1 MRKLTWACV
10 GCCFHTRSFQQAR
23 GQARGGESSREGFLQ
38 RDFPIVSQR
47 ATASAV
53 CTGNRSRRTIPQ
65 LGRWRNP
72 SKQPRGRL
80 QSACEVPS
88 SVIVLF
94 CFFCLVF
101 CFVFFVGGSS
111 LHGDSLP
118 LSSPLPRADAPRC
131 HAHLEPAQPP
141 GSTDPRPALRPPS
154 SSAIKHPALEHFLP
168 GQAQPPLPGLGSPA
182 VGFPAFGTP
191 VPQTPVN
198 PQQLTHWNLTPPLH
212 NIQPPLQTQFQL
224 LQNQFPQLGPQPT
237 QQQFYPSAPLEMIT
251 NPAPSAWNGLA
262 HLPLP
267 PPQPTPQQNPNQL
280 QYQLQYQL
288 QTPSYPPSQTLP
300 SLSQNHAHPHDNTNA
315 AIALAA
321 AFLARGGHF

>member
-1 MRKLTWACV
+1 M
-10 GCCFHTRSFQQAR
+10 
-23 GQARGGESSREGFLQ
+23 
-38 RDFPIVSQR
+38 
-47 ATASAV
+47 
-53 CTGNRSRRTIPQ
+53 
-65 LGRWRNP
+65 
-72 SKQPRGRL
+72 
-80 QSACEVPS
+80 
-88 SVIVLF
+88 
-94 CFFCLVF
+94 
-101 CFVFFVGGSS
+101 
-111 LHGDSLP
+111 HGDTLP

-131 HAHLEPAQPP
+131 HAHLELSAPP

-154 SSAIKHPALEHFLP
+154 SSAIKHPAIEHFLP
-168 GQAQPPLPGLGSPA
+168 GQAQPPLPGLGTPA

-191 VPQTPVN
+191 VPQTPVI
-198 PQQLTHWNLTPPLH
+198 PQQLTHWNSTPPLH

-262 HLPLP
+262 HLP
-267 PPQPTPQQNPNQL
+267 PPQPTPQQNPN
-280 QYQLQYQL
+280 QLQYQL